1 MVTLTDVLQAFLA
14 VYGIRQQ
21 SRQSIPCVGRRL
33 RHGYGIADNHGR
45 SINKKSAFQL
55 A

>member
-1 MVTLTDVLQAFLA
+1 MVRIRSVLRALMG

-21 SRQSIPCVGRRL
+21 SRQFIPCIGRSL
-33 RHGYGIADNHGR
+33 RRGYGIADNHGR

>member
-1 MVTLTDVLQAFLA
+1 MVIKRDVLLAFIGGH
-14 VYGIRQQ
+14 GIRQQ
-21 SRQSIPCVGRRL
+21 SRQSLPCIGRSL
-33 RHGYGIADNHGR
+33 RHGYGIADTHGR

>member
-1 MVTLTDVLQAFLA
+1 MVIKRDVEGALMG

-21 SRQSIPCVGRRL
+21 SRQSIACKVRSL

-45 SINKKSAFQL
+45 STNKKSAFQL